1 MNNSSISRQYPMNT
15 TRIASKNAMKTP
27 KNNNHSKDD
36 LILMKV
42 LETIS
47 RYQPI
52 KRSALI
58 TKLWPSGI
66 ISYDIDRVL
75 DRYCTL
81 TVYSGQTIGSR
92 IYSLS
97 EDGEV
102 FVHNGFTVTNPISE
116 TETEDQ
122 SVDKL
127 LAMLNFDL
135 APSASSEEDDN
146 DKRKDR

>member
-1 MNNSSISRQYPMNT
+1 MNI

-27 KNNNHSKDD
+27 KNERHNHSKDD

-97 EDGEV
+97 ADGQV
-102 FVHNGFTVTNPISE
+102 FVDSGFAARDFTASSE
-116 TETEDQ
+116 ETEDQ

-135 APSASSEEDDN
+135 TPEDEDISQ
-146 DKRKDR
+146 KRKDR

>member
-1 MNNSSISRQYPMNT
+1 
-15 TRIASKNAMKTP
+15 
-27 KNNNHSKDD
+27 
-36 LILMKV
+36 
-42 LETIS
+42 
-47 RYQPI
+47 
-52 KRSALI
+52 LI